1 MTWLSE
7 TDLKTVTE
15 LPISLTSADWT
26 PVEADRDLIE
36 RAKRDRKAFAVLY
49 RLHYDAIAGHVFRR
63 VGDVHLS
70 EDLVAEVFLT
80 ALRYL
85 PRYRHRGVPFRAWL
99 FRIATNTVNRW
110 ARRNRR
116 RVVRSL
122 DADIEHE
129 PAAPARGD
137 GETDGEL
144 AQQALLS
151 LSPKHQAVLALHYLE
166 GMRVDEVAAVIGC
179 SAGTVKSRLSRARVT
194 LRERLERR
202 R

>member
-1 MTWLSE
+1 M
-7 TDLKTVTE
+7 TE

-26 PVEADRDLIE
+26 PVEADGDLIE
-36 RAKRDRKAFAVLY
+36 RAKRDRQVFAVLY

-63 VGDVHLS
+63 VGDVHAT

-80 ALRYL
+80 AMRYL

-116 RVVRSL
+116 QVLRSL
-122 DADIEHE
+122 DDDVEHE
-129 PAAPARGD
+129 PGALSSAGD
-137 GETDGEL
+137 GDRDGD
-144 AQQALLS
+144 AQRALLS

-166 GMRVDEVAAVIGC
+166 GMSVGEVAAVIGC

>member
-1 MTWLSE
+1 
-7 TDLKTVTE
+7 VTE

-36 RAKRDRKAFAVLY
+36 RAKRDRQAFAVLY

-63 VGDVHLS
+63 VGDVHAT

-80 ALRYL
+80 AMRYL

-110 ARRNRR
+110 ARRNRGT
-116 RVVRSL
+116 VVKSL
-122 DADIEHE
+122 DADVEHE
-129 PAAPARGD
+129 PAAFSLAGD
-137 GETDGEL
+137 GDRDGD

-151 LSPKHQAVLALHYLE
+151 LSPKHQAVLALHYFE
-166 GMRVDEVAAVIGC
+166 GMSVGEVAAVIGC